1 MLLPSLF
8 FFACFAALTAYQI
21 KTEGGYRI
29 WMTYARVALFT
40 ASLFAVLSGIPAGI
54 AALVCSVLAGI
65 AVSFSAACSD
75 NEDWGEGLF
84 ASSLLVPF
92 ALFLLYIAAQV
103 TDWQSLSQFS
113 TTARGNALGDIV
125 QGYCGTLFFFIP
137 LFWQIR
143 SELDKY

>member
-21 KTEGGYRI
+21 KTEGGYCT
-29 WMTYARVALFT
+29 WMTYSRVALFT
-40 ASLFAVLSGIPAGI
+40 ASLFAVLSGIPSGI
-54 AALVCSVLAGI
+54 AALACSVLAGI

-92 ALFLLYIAAQV
+92 ALFFLYITAQV

-113 TTARGNALGDIV
+113 TAARGNALGDIV

>member
-1 MLLPSLF
+1 MLLLSLF
-8 FFACFAALTAYQI
+8 FFTCFAILTAYQI
-21 KTEGGYRI
+21 KTEGGYRT
-29 WMTYARVALFT
+29 WMTYSRVALFT
-40 ASLFAVLSGIPAGI
+40 ASLFAVLSGIPGGI
-54 AALVCSVLAGI
+54 AALMCSVLAGI

-103 TDWQSLSQFS
+103 I
-113 TTARGNALGDIV
+113 RGDALGDIV

>member
-113 TTARGNALGDIV
+113 TTARENALGDIV

>member
-1 MLLPSLF
+1 MLLSSIF

-21 KTEGGYRI
+21 KIEGGYRT

-40 ASLFAVLSGIPAGI
+40 ASLFAVVSEIPSGI

-113 TTARGNALGDIV
+113 TTARENALGDIV

>member
-1 MLLPSLF
+1 MLLSSLF
-8 FFACFAALTAYQI
+8 LFACFATLTAYQI
-21 KTEGGYRI
+21 KTEGGYRT

-40 ASLFAVLSGIPAGI
+40 ASLFAVLAGIPAGI

-65 AVSFSAACSD
+65 AVSFSAVCSD

-92 ALFLLYIAAQV
+92 ALFLLYIAAQM

>member
-1 MLLPSLF
+1 MLLSSLF
-8 FFACFAALTAYQI
+8 LFACFTALTAYQI
-21 KTEGGYRI
+21 KTEGEYRT

-103 TDWQSLSQFS
+103 TGWQSLSQFS

>member
-21 KTEGGYRI
+21 KTEGGYCT
-29 WMTYARVALFT
+29 WMTYSRVALFT

-113 TTARGNALGDIV
+113 TTAQGNALGDIV

>member
-21 KTEGGYRI
+21 KTEGGYRT

-40 ASLFAVLSGIPAGI
+40 ASLFAVLSEIPSGI

-113 TTARGNALGDIV
+113 TTARENALGDIV